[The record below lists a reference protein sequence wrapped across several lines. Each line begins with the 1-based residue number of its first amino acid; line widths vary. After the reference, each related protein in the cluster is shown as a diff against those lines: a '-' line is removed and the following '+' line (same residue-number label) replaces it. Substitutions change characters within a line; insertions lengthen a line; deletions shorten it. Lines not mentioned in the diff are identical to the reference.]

1 MRCVDD
7 KVRYNMENKDSF
19 MGCVYAS
26 PEQMSGNMREDNFD
40 DYPYN
45 YSEDDSLQINTV
57 YGGDNAKVLCPYC
70 RKILPADSNFCM
82 YCGKRLR

>member
-1 MRCVDD
+1 
-7 KVRYNMENKDSF
+7 MENKDSF

-26 PEQMSGNMREDNFD
+26 PERMSGNMREDNFD

-45 YSEDDSLQINTV
+45 YSEGDNLQINTI

>member
-1 MRCVDD
+1 
-7 KVRYNMENKDSF
+7 MENKDSF

-26 PEQMSGNMREDNFD
+26 PEQMSGNIREDNFD

-45 YSEDDSLQINTV
+45 YSESDNLQINTV

-70 RKILPADSNFCM
+70 RKILPTDSNFCM
-82 YCGKRLR
+82 YCGKRLG

>member
-1 MRCVDD
+1 
-7 KVRYNMENKDSF
+7 MENKDSF

-26 PEQMSGNMREDNFD
+26 PEQMSGNNREYNFD

-45 YSEDDSLQINTV
+45 YSEGDSLQINTV
-57 YGGDNAKVLCPYC
+57 YGDNAKVLCPYC